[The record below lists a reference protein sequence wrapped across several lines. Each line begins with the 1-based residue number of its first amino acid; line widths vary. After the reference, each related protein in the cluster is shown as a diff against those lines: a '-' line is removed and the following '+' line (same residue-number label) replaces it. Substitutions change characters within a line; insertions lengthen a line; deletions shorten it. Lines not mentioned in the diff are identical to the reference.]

1 MSNLA
6 GVMYA
11 LAVILTFLAVVAVL
25 LRFYARRIKKAT
37 IACDDYLIFL
47 ALVSCPGPYAS
58 WTDVQL
64 GIHRRNRHLHGD
76 W

>member
-11 LAVILTFLAVVAVL
+11 LAVILTFLGVVSVL
-25 LRFYARRIKKAT
+25 LRFYARRIEKAT
-37 IACDDYLIFL
+37 IACDDYLIVL
-47 ALVSCPGPYAS
+47 ALVSCAGPYTS
-58 WTDVQL
+58 WTDVRL
-64 GIHRRNRHLHGD
+64 GIHLRNRHLHGD